1 MDSFPRQQ
9 ASPLRFLPGVLAL
22 LGLVATRFHSHA
34 LFHTMAELFAVS
46 VQFSLFTV
54 VWHSRRHID
63 NGPLLLIGASAAST
77 AALDALHM
85 LTYDG
90 AGILPATAATP
101 TQLWIA
107 ARSIQAGSL
116 LIASRYAD
124 RKPVAWHVLALTSAL
139 GAAAVA
145 LTASNAL
152 PTLLGPGGLASLRS
166 LADWTTVLVLSAA
179 LYRFSRTPDA
189 FPPAVASLVRQSVV
203 AAVGS
208 QLLIALSPDPST
220 AIHLIGHLLRII
232 AAYALYRAVVV
243 SVLEEPQA
251 LLFREISLRNARLED
266 AQRALRRAKERSDAM
281 GSVASMIARGD
292 GIDAVIARAFDVCCE
307 TLGADGAILTT
318 VARTGYSVTH
328 AKGFDRAVAG
338 SQADAQSARHLALA
352 IEKRAPVIINDP
364 ERDPR
369 VDQAFVS
376 RFGIKALITAPLLAG
391 NETFGALTFVKRKGR
406 GGFDEHDRGL
416 VGRLGT
422 ALALAMANE
431 RLRASQARVA
441 DALRSAIL
449 SMPDAL
455 PGVRIGHV
463 YRSADRLAR
472 IGGDF
477 YDAFTVADG
486 VHAML
491 MGDVSGKGV
500 DAAVSSFVTRTAF
513 HALAL
518 RESSPAAVMAA
529 VNDVLARLLPEGAF
543 ATAVFGLVDT
553 TAGVFTAC
561 SAGHPDPLVCAD
573 GRCIEHDAIRSM
585 PLGMFPDAQYEEFS
599 VPLGRGHVLV
609 MFSDGVIEARRGL
622 EPFGE
627 ARVRETLDNLET
639 HDPQGVAEGL
649 LAAVVEFA
657 DGTRADDI
665 AIVALTLE

>member
-9 ASPLRFLPGVLAL
+9 PSPLRFIPGVLAL
-22 LGLVATRFHSHA
+22 LALVATRFYSHA
-34 LFHTMAELFAVS
+34 LFHTMAELFAVA

-63 NGPLLLIGASAAST
+63 SGPLLLIGASAASI
-77 AALDALHM
+77 AGLDALHM
-85 LTYDG
+85 LTYEG
-90 AGILPATAATP
+90 AGLLPSTP
-101 TQLWIA
+101 AVPMQLWIA
-107 ARSIQAGSL
+107 ARGIQAGSL
-116 LIASRYAD
+116 LVASRYTD
-124 RKPVAWHVLALTSAL
+124 RTPVAWRVLALTSLL

-145 LTASNAL
+145 LTATGAL
-152 PTLLGPGGLASLRS
+152 PALLGSGGLASLRS
-166 LADWTTVLVLSAA
+166 AADWATVLALGAT

-189 FPPAVASLVRQSVV
+189 FPPAVASLVQRSV
-203 AAVGS
+203 AAVIGS
-208 QLLIALSPDPST
+208 QSLISLAPDPST
-220 AIHLIGHLLRII
+220 VIHLVGHLLRIVG
-232 AAYALYRAVVV
+232 AYALYRAVVV

-281 GSVASMIARGD
+281 GSVAGMIARGD
-292 GIDAVIARAFDVCCE
+292 EVDTVIARALDVCCE
-307 TLGADGAILTT
+307 TLGADGAVLAT
-318 VARTGYSVTH
+318 VSGTGYSVSHTR
-328 AKGFDRAVAG
+328 GFDRAM
-338 SQADAQSARHLALA
+338 ADLQTDTQSARHLALA
-352 IEKRAPVIINDP
+352 IEKRAPVIVNDP
-364 ERDPR
+364 ARDPR
-369 VDQAFVS
+369 VDRAFVS
-376 RFGIKALITAPLLAG
+376 RFGIRALITAPLLAG
-391 NETFGALTFVKRKGR
+391 NEAFGALTFVKRKGR
-406 GGFDEHDRGL
+406 VGFDEHDRGF

-422 ALALAMANE
+422 ALTLAMANE

-441 DALRSAIL
+441 DALRCAIL

-455 PGVRIGHV
+455 PGVQIGHV

-477 YDAFTVADG
+477 YDAFPVADG
-486 VHAML
+486 VHAVL

-518 RESSPAAVMAA
+518 REPSPAAVMTA

-543 ATAVFGLVDT
+543 ATAVFGLIDT

-573 GRCIEHDAIRSM
+573 GRCVEHDAVRSM
-585 PLGMFPDAQYEEFS
+585 PLGMFPDARYEEFS

-609 MFSDGVIEARRGL
+609 LFSDGVLEARRGL

-627 ARVRETLDNLET
+627 GRVRETLDTLET
-639 HDPQGVAEGL
+639 HDPQGVAERL
-649 LAAVVEFA
+649 LAAVVEYA

-665 AIVALTLE
+665 AIVALRLE